1 LFAIRVEISRGPLV
15 RTKKNQV
22 PFAAKL
28 AHILCFL
35 CPSIAVVVVVG
46 RGWCFDFVAI
56 VIVGLFCGLSVCT
69 HTFLHSR
76 DFTSLVSLVC
86 SFFQD

>member
-1 LFAIRVEISRGPLV
+1 M

-28 AHILCFL
+28 AHILCLL
-35 CPSIAVVVVVG
+35 CPSIVVVVVVG

-56 VIVGLFCGLSVCT
+56 VVVGLFLRSFYVHT
-69 HTFLHSR
+69 HIPS
-76 DFTSLVSLVC
+76 
-86 SFFQD
+86 

>member
-1 LFAIRVEISRGPLV
+1 M

-28 AHILCFL
+28 DHILCFL
-35 CPSIAVVVVVG
+35 CPSIAVVVVVVG

-56 VIVGLFCGLSVCT
+56 VIVGLFCGLSMCT

>member
-1 LFAIRVEISRGPLV
+1 V

-35 CPSIAVVVVVG
+35 CPSIAVVVVVVG

-56 VIVGLFCGLSVCT
+56 VIVGLFCGLSMCT